1 MEQSGQGTAGL
12 SYIFSY
18 KKEQQELPFYH
29 ASNLFQGPKDGEEES
44 MSMRLKSGLSLADVA
59 SRQGAVIEPMPDPGW
74 NIVIALEVK
83 VIQFNQMLFPKY
95 FFV

>member
-1 MEQSGQGTAGL
+1 
-12 SYIFSY
+12 
-18 KKEQQELPFYH
+18 
-29 ASNLFQGPKDGEEES
+29 